1 MTRSIL
7 STSVLAPLWM
17 VGGNIYICIYV
28 CIGGWQQAIDKV
40 ELLMTTAYVGS
51 RGQREAPTEGF

>member
-1 MTRSIL
+1 MD
-7 STSVLAPLWM
+7 
-17 VGGNIYICIYV
+17 GGGEYIHIYIYV